1 MTKRIPV
8 VVYDYPILMPFRHN
22 GRWWKVEDKT
32 IKLAPRQTPFL
43 LRSGKIG
50 PRTSGTLSGDKSPSD
65 TVTKSVPAIAT
76 QTKKEVKN
84 G

>member
-1 MTKRIPV
+1 MTKRKPI
-8 VVYDYPILMPFRHN
+8 VVYEYPILKPFRHN
-22 GRWWKVEDKT
+22 GRWWNPEDKT

-43 LRSGKIG
+43 LRCGKIG
-50 PRTSGTLSGDKSPSD
+50 PRT
-65 TVTKSVPAIAT
+65 VTAVKATTAT

>member
-1 MTKRIPV
+1 MTKRTPLV
-8 VVYDYPILMPFRHN
+8 VHDYPILKPFRHS
-22 GRWWKVEDKT
+22 GRWWKPEHGT

-50 PRTSGTLSGDKSPSD
+50 PYKVAEIKAT
-65 TVTKSVPAIAT
+65 T

>member
-1 MTKRIPV
+1 MTKRAPL
-8 VVYDYPILMPFRHN
+8 VVYEYPILTPFRHN
-22 GRWWKVEDKT
+22 GRWWKPEDKT

-50 PRTSGTLSGDKSPSD
+50 PRNVAAEKA
-65 TVTKSVPAIAT
+65 VAT
-76 QTKKEVKN
+76 TQKKEVKN

>member
-1 MTKRIPV
+1 MTKRMPIA
-8 VVYDYPILMPFRHN
+8 VYDYPILAPFRHN
-22 GRWWKVEDKT
+22 GRWWKTEHKT
-32 IKLAPRQTPFL
+32 IKLAARQTPFL

-50 PRTSGTLSGDKSPSD
+50 PRTIADGDA
-65 TVTKSVPAIAT
+65 VTKSVPAVAT

>member
-1 MTKRIPV
+1 MTKRIPI
-8 VVYDYPILMPFRHN
+8 VVYDYPILKPFRHN
-22 GRWWKVEDKT
+22 GRWWQVEDKT

-50 PRTSGTLSGDKSPSD
+50 PRNITETKA
-65 TVTKSVPAIAT
+65 VTT
-76 QTKKEVKN
+76 QKKEVKN

>member
-1 MTKRIPV
+1 MTKRAPI
-8 VVYDYPILMPFRHN
+8 VVYEYPILKPFRHN
-22 GRWWKVEDKT
+22 GRWWYPIDKT

-50 PRTSGTLSGDKSPSD
+50 QRKQQVETTNTAAVKVAVSTQAPSKS
-65 TVTKSVPAIAT
+65 
-76 QTKKEVKN
+76 KEVKN

>member
-1 MTKRIPV
+1 MTKRAPLI
-8 VVYDYPILMPFRHN
+8 VYEYPILKPFRHN
-22 GRWWKVEDKT
+22 GRWWQPEDKT

-50 PRTSGTLSGDKSPSD
+50 PRNVAAEK
-65 TVTKSVPAIAT
+65 AAAT
-76 QTKKEVKN
+76 TQKKEVKN

>member
-1 MTKRIPV
+1 MTKRAPL
-8 VVYDYPILMPFRHN
+8 VVYDYPILKPLRHD

-32 IKLAPRQTPFL
+32 IRLAPRQTPFL

-50 PRTSGTLSGDKSPSD
+50 PR
-65 TVTKSVPAIAT
+65 VTTAVKVATT

>member
-1 MTKRIPV
+1 MTKRAPL
-8 VVYDYPILMPFRHN
+8 VVYEYPILKPFRHS

-50 PRTSGTLSGDKSPSD
+50 PR
-65 TVTKSVPAIAT
+65 VTTAVKVATT